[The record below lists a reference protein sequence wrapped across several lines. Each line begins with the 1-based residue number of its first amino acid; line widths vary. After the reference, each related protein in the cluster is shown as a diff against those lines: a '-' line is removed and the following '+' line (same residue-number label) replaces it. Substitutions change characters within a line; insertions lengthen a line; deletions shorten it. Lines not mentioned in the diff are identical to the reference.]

1 MLYKLAKNSHFLQ
14 NLVIRIIASIHPSI
28 EHNVDKV
35 KMLKKAFWHCEL
47 EKIDG
52 AYFEFGVYEGSS
64 LYAATQIEK
73 KINSA
78 YKRYFYGYDSFDDGF
93 KYFDDRDKHPFFKE
107 GDFKSSY
114 DKTLHRFKGNDHVH
128 LVKGYFEETVQGKNI
143 ADRYPGTVCAIIYID
158 CDLMGPA
165 KIALD
170 YVRPALQSGSV
181 IILDDY
187 WAYRGN
193 PSKGTAGAFKDFLMR
208 NPNIQVREYYNY
220 GHGGKSFIV
229 KSI

>member
-1 MLYKLAKNSHFLQ
+1 MLLQIAKSSHFLQ
-14 NLVIRIIASIHPSI
+14 NLVIKMVAGIHPSI
-28 EHNVDKV
+28 EHNMDKV
-35 KMLKKAFWHCEL
+35 KMIKKAFWHCEL

-73 KINSA
+73 KIHSA
-78 YKRYFYGYDSFDDGF
+78 YQRHFYGYDSFDDGF

-114 DKTLHRFKGNDHVH
+114 DKTLRRFKGNDRVH
-128 LVKGYFEETVQGKNI
+128 LIKGYFEETVQGKNI
-143 ADRYPGTVCAIIYID
+143 ADRYPGTACAIVFID

-165 KIALD
+165 KIALQ
-170 YVRPALQSGSV
+170 YVRPALQPGSV

-187 WAYRGN
+187 WAYRGDL
-193 PSKGTAGAFKDFLMR
+193 SKGTAGALKDFLQD
-208 NPNIQVREYYNY
+208 NPTIQVREYYNY

-229 KSI
+229 ISV